1 MNTTKKWRR
10 RWRMLLFL
18 AVMLIAAGCGK
29 ATWISAFV
37 PLGEERVHSEADCVS
52 ADRYVHNTLSDRQ
65 KLVYDEMLDAIMHM
79 KETVRLST
87 TDRSDV
93 EKCYHAICADHG
105 EIFWVDS
112 CSYSELSLFGRPFA
126 VSFST
131 EYSYTPEE
139 VADYRSRMQPVIDQ
153 YLERLAQC
161 ESDYEKTEV
170 LYRKLI
176 RDVAYELDAENN
188 QNILSV
194 FLGKKTVCQGY
205 ACATQ
210 YLLQEAGIPCVIIT
224 GTAQGQPHAWNMV
237 LLDGDYYYMDV
248 TWGNADFL
256 GESGVAAGSIN
267 YGYLNITSEELLINH
282 QPDVD
287 FPLAVCD
294 SIADNYYVQKQ
305 LFFDRWDADV
315 IGKKL
320 TEAFGKKQD
329 SISIKFSDE
338 ELFMHAKDYLI
349 DGQHITDYCRGI
361 TQIYYV
367 QDTDLNI
374 LTIYFND

>member
-1 MNTTKKWRR
+1 MKTMKKQRR
-10 RWRMLLFL
+10 RWCILLFA
-18 AVMLIAAGCGK
+18 AVMLLATGCGK
-29 ATWISAFV
+29 TTWFSVFV
-37 PLGEERVHSEADCVS
+37 TSGEKGVHSEATCVS
-52 ADRYVHNTLSDRQ
+52 ADRYVHNTLNDRQ
-65 KLVYDEMLDAIMHM
+65 KRVYDEMLDAIMHM

-105 EIFWVDS
+105 EIFWLDN
-112 CSYSELSLFGRPFA
+112 CSYSELSLFGRPFG
-126 VSFST
+126 VSFSA

-170 LYRKLI
+170 LYRTLI

-210 YLLQEAGIPCVIIT
+210 YLLQEAGIPCAIVT
-224 GTAQGQPHAWNMV
+224 GTAQGQAHAWNIAR
-237 LLDGDYYYMDV
+237 LDGDYYYLDV

-256 GESGVAAGSIN
+256 GESGIAAGSIN
-267 YGYLNITSEELLINH
+267 YGYLNITTEELLINH
-282 QPDVD
+282 QPEVD

-320 TEAFGKKQD
+320 AEAFRNKQD
-329 SISIKFSDE
+329 SISIKFSDAG
-338 ELFMHAKDYLI
+338 LLKQAKDDLI
-349 DGQHITDYCRGI
+349 DGQHITDHCLGI

-374 LTIYFND
+374 LTIYFQ